1 MDYYKNSLV
10 KDGEEYI
17 LYGFEG
23 NICIW
28 QLKKATQASK
38 RVFYANPGR
47 EITART
53 VGEIRKMI
61 NEVMSE

>member
-1 MDYYKNSLV
+1 MSFYKNGLV

-28 QLKKATQASK
+28 QLKKATSAKK
-38 RVFYANPGR
+38 RLYYANPGR
-47 EITART
+47 GVEAHT
-53 VGEIRKMI
+53 VSEIRSKI
-61 NEVMSE
+61 REVMEE

>member
-1 MDYYKNSLV
+1 MSFYKNGLI

-28 QLKKATQASK
+28 QLKKATSAK
-38 RVFYANPGR
+38 RRMYYANPGR
-47 EITART
+47 GSRPIPSPRSDP
-53 VGEIRKMI
+53 R
-61 NEVMSE
+61 